1 MKFLFEDFL
10 SNKKTYHL
18 NEAYY
23 NRIFRK
29 ITGVKPTPYYNT
41 QFNNGE
47 KFYDGNPVFSA
58 LAGGRLLRIIQE
70 EPESPHPFLRATLE
84 KTPEKEIDE
93 LVITLELSQE
103 IKPLLEELIR
113 KWMVDTPDKEAMS
126 LFIQEKLRSMPFQTK
141 A

>member
-1 MKFLFEDFL
+1 MKFLFQDFL
-10 SNKKTYHL
+10 TNKKAYHL
-18 NEAYY
+18 NEVYY
-23 NRIFRK
+23 NRLFRK

-58 LAGGRLLRIIQE
+58 LTGGRLLRIIQE

-84 KTPEKEIDE
+84 KTPEKEIHE
-93 LVITLELSQE
+93 LIITLELSQE
-103 IKPLLEELIR
+103 VKPLLEELIR
-113 KWMVDTPDKEAMS
+113 KWLVDAEDKEAMS
-126 LFIQEKLRSMPFQTK
+126 IFIQEKLRNIKVQPK